1 MAQISLPEHTLNKLR
16 RAAKARGEKLS
27 DLLDQ
32 IIEQYIEDERLH
44 QIDQEQV
51 KFEAQHSELM
61 EHYAGQYVAMR
72 DGKVVDHDK
81 DRAALGR
88 RVRAAFADDVVLIT
102 PVLAGARQ
110 TIMVR
115 SPRVENNS

>member
-72 DGKVVDHDK
+72 
-81 DRAALGR
+81 
-88 RVRAAFADDVVLIT
+88 AAFADDVVLIT